1 MLPFFSNLPSS
12 PPVLSYIGAGQVDAA
27 LQAQLAVLPTAD
39 TAREA
44 VKKVQLQTMEDIGLN
59 LNLFTSCV

>member
-1 MLPFFSNLPSS
+1 M
-12 PPVLSYIGAGQVDAA
+12 GQVDAA

-44 VKKVQLQTMEDIGLN
+44 VKKVQLQTTQDIGSN
-59 LNLFTSCV
+59 LNSFHMGF